1 MDADGGNKEQL
12 THFNT
17 PGYPEY
23 IGSRVL
29 PAYISWNGTGDKILL
44 SIAVECADSTLKDQ
58 IYLLDLTK

>member
-1 MDADGGNKEQL
+1 
-12 THFNT
+12 
-17 PGYPEY
+17 
-23 IGSRVL
+23 VL